1 MVKSF
6 GCIAGVAC
14 ALILASCGRDSSS
27 GPGSSNG
34 DGSRT
39 KISVDEASQTI
50 TSYVN
55 DSEDLCV
62 YDSVENRF
70 DWKKDVL
77 MDVDTFDV
85 RYLFKGDTLVLFEEE
100 DYGSVFIG
108 GKANSIY
115 GTWKGLEA
123 CEYDFDEDEIECYDL
138 DESLYPYY
146 YQITVRKDFVETEV
160 VYSLSDDYANS
171 AWMSMFYIGLNAKN
185 VSFNP
190 RYVFIADSILADSLR
205 ELGVEV
211 KSRSKSKISFAFDGK
226 NVSVEFVDVTGEPLN
241 LSYAAN
247 VQIDDKTCSL
257 SFASTSD
264 VSESLCSIENIDY
277 LDLEEYESLDS
288 SFIVADHYRRNNT
301 DEFFDCLND
310 AFGFADEILDGGYD
324 ILYKK
329 QERTSGRDTNWKR
342 LERLAK
348 KLSGSVN

>member
-1 MVKSF
+1 MTKFLGYAV
-6 GCIAGVAC
+6 GVAC
-14 ALILASCGRDSSS
+14 ALVLSACGSDSSS
-27 GPGSSNG
+27 GPESSNG
-34 DGSRT
+34 NVSKT
-39 KISVDEASQTI
+39 KISIDESIQTI

-77 MDVDTFDV
+77 MDVDTFDIH
-85 RYLFKGDTLVLFEEE
+85 YLFKGDTLVLFESE
-100 DYGSVFIG
+100 DEGSVFVG
-108 GKANSIY
+108 GKANSLY
-115 GTWKGLEA
+115 GTWKGLET
-123 CEYDFDEDEIECYDL
+123 CDYDSDEDEITCDEADNFYDYDYL
-138 DESLYPYY
+138 V
-146 YQITVRKDFVETEV
+146 TFHKDFVETEV
-160 VYSLSDDYANS
+160 IYSLPDDYANS
-171 AWMSMFYIGLNAKN
+171 VWMSCLYYGLEAKN

-190 RYVFIADSILADSLR
+190 RYVFVADSISADSLR

-241 LSYAAN
+241 LSYTAN

-257 SFASTSD
+257 LFASTSD

-277 LDLEEYESLDS
+277 FDLEEYETLDS
-288 SFIVADHYRRNNT
+288 SFIVADYYYRNNT
-301 DEFFDCLND
+301 DKFFDCLNA
-310 AFGFADEILDGGYD
+310 AFGFADESLDGGYD

-329 QERTSGRDTNWKR
+329 QGRTSDSDANWKR

-348 KLSGSVN
+348 KLSGSAS

>member
-1 MVKSF
+1 MTKFF
-6 GCIAGVAC
+6 GCMTGVAC
-14 ALILASCGRDSSS
+14 ALVLSSCGSDSSS
-27 GPGSSNG
+27 GTDSSNG
-34 DGSRT
+34 NVSKA
-39 KISVDEASQTI
+39 KISIDESSQTI

-77 MDVDTFDV
+77 MDVDTFDIH
-85 RYLFKGDTLVLFEEE
+85 YLFKGDTLVLFDE
-100 DYGSVFIG
+100 DEDGLVLVG
-108 GKANSIY
+108 GKANSLY

-123 CEYDFDEDEIECYDL
+123 CDYDSDEDEITC
-138 DESLYPYY
+138 DEAENSYY
-146 YQITVRKDFVETEV
+146 YDYQVTFHKDFVEAEI
-160 VYSLSDDYANS
+160 VYSLPDDYANS
-171 AWMSMFYIGLNAKN
+171 AWMSFLYYGLEAKN

-190 RYVFIADSILADSLR
+190 RYVFVADSISADSLR

-241 LSYAAN
+241 LSYTAN

-257 SFASTSD
+257 LFASTSD

-277 LDLEEYESLDS
+277 FDLEEYETLDS
-288 SFIVADHYRRNNT
+288 SFIVADYYYRNNT
-301 DEFFDCLND
+301 DEFFDCLNE
-310 AFGFADEILDGGYD
+310 AFGFADESLDGGYD

-329 QERTSGRDTNWKR
+329 QERTSGRDANWKR

-348 KLSGSVN
+348 KLSGSAS

>member
-1 MVKSF
+1 MTKFLGYAV
-6 GCIAGVAC
+6 GVAC
-14 ALILASCGRDSSS
+14 ALVLSACGSDSSS
-27 GPGSSNG
+27 GPESSNG
-34 DGSRT
+34 NVSKT
-39 KISVDEASQTI
+39 KISIDESSQTI

-77 MDVDTFDV
+77 MDVDTFDIH
-85 RYLFKGDTLVLFEEE
+85 YLFKGDTLVLFESE
-100 DYGSVFIG
+100 DEGSVFVG
-108 GKANSIY
+108 GKANSLY
-115 GTWKGLEA
+115 GTWKGLET
-123 CEYDFDEDEIECYDL
+123 CDYDSDEDEITCDEADNFYDYDYL
-138 DESLYPYY
+138 V
-146 YQITVRKDFVETEV
+146 TFHKDFVETEV
-160 VYSLSDDYANS
+160 IYSLPDDYANS
-171 AWMSMFYIGLNAKN
+171 VWMSCLYYGLEAKN

-190 RYVFIADSILADSLR
+190 RYVFVADSISADSLR

-241 LSYAAN
+241 LSYTAN

-257 SFASTSD
+257 LFASTSD

-277 LDLEEYESLDS
+277 FDLEEYETLDS
-288 SFIVADHYRRNNT
+288 SFIVADYYYRNNT
-301 DEFFDCLND
+301 DKFFDCLNA
-310 AFGFADEILDGGYD
+310 AFGFADESLDGGYD

-329 QERTSGRDTNWKR
+329 QGRTSDSDANWKR

-348 KLSGSVN
+348 KLSGSAS

>member
-1 MVKSF
+1 MTKFLGYAV
-6 GCIAGVAC
+6 GIAC
-14 ALILASCGRDSSS
+14 ALVLSACGSDSSS
-27 GPGSSNG
+27 GTDSSN
-34 DGSRT
+34 DNVSKA
-39 KISVDEASQTI
+39 KISIDETNQTI

-77 MDVDTFDV
+77 MDVDTFDIH
-85 RYLFKGDTLVLFEEE
+85 YLFKGDTLVLFDE
-100 DYGSVFIG
+100 DEDGLVLVG
-108 GKANSIY
+108 GKANSLY

-123 CEYDFDEDEIECYDL
+123 CDYDSDEDEITC
-138 DESLYPYY
+138 DEAENSYY
-146 YQITVRKDFVETEV
+146 YDYQVTFHKDFVEAEI
-160 VYSLSDDYANS
+160 VYSLPDDYANS
-171 AWMSMFYIGLNAKN
+171 AWMSFLYYGLEAKN

-190 RYVFIADSILADSLR
+190 RYVFVVDSISADSLR

-241 LSYAAN
+241 LSYTAN

-257 SFASTSD
+257 LFASTSD

-277 LDLEEYESLDS
+277 FDLEEYETLDS
-288 SFIVADHYRRNNT
+288 SFIVADYYYRNNT
-301 DEFFDCLND
+301 DEFFDCLNE
-310 AFGFADEILDGGYD
+310 AFGFADESLDGGYD

-329 QERTSGRDTNWKR
+329 QERTSGRDANWKR

-348 KLSGSVN
+348 KLSGSAS